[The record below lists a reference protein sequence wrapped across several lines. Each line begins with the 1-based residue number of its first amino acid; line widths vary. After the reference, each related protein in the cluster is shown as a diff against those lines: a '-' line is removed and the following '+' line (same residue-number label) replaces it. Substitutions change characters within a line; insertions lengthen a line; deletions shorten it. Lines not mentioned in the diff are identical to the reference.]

1 MILQK
6 VKEPT
11 LENITTFV
19 KSGELL
25 AVVGTVGSG
34 KVIAIKIAIRIEFK
48 IKIFHSELIVDV
60 DFERIATAIRKHSS

>member
-34 KVIAIKIAIRIEFK
+34 KVIAILIAIKIEFK
-48 IKIFHSELIVDV
+48 I
-60 DFERIATAIRKHSS
+60 

>member
-1 MILQK
+1 MQK

-34 KVIAIKIAIRIEFK
+34 KVIAIFIAIRIEFK
-48 IKIFHSELIVDV
+48 IKIFHSELIVNV
-60 DFERIATAIRKHSS
+60 DFERIAIAIRKHSS